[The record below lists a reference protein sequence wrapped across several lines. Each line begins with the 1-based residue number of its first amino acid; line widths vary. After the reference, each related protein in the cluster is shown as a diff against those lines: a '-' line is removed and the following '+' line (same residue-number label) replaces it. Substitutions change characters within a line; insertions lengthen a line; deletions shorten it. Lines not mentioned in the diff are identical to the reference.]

1 MSEQRYSKITS
12 DESGAELSDSISFID
27 IERWLLAEEL
37 DRFIQALE
45 AANVTDP
52 HEYLQKEI
60 YLYAYSGKRIPDG
73 VLHLADS
80 IEKSIASLDDTHL
93 N

>member
-12 DESGAELSDSISFID
+12 DESGA
-27 IERWLLAEEL
+27 EL